1 MQDFYVYILKCNDG
15 SYYTGHTDD
24 IDARISQHIQGLIKN
39 YYTKNRR
46 PIQVVYVETFGS
58 RDEAFN
64 AERQI
69 KNWSRK
75 KKEALITQDWKKLS
89 LLGKKKFN

>member
-1 MQDFYVYILKCNDG
+1 MLNFYVYILRCNDG

-24 IDARISQHIQGLIKN
+24 LEKRIAQHHAGVVKCYTSLRLPVELVFAQEFPSRGDAL
-39 YYTKNRR
+39 
-46 PIQVVYVETFGS
+46 
-58 RDEAFN
+58 A

-75 KKEALITQDWKKLS
+75 KKAALIREDADSLTLYAKKR
-89 LLGKKKFN
+89 FY